1 MKPFAIFAV
10 AASALDLTTLALL
23 QNGQNGFAKVSSL
36 IILIGHSA
44 TYFWLAQ
51 NWFKNPLTMLALT
64 GNKNLDSETYMM
76 MNALSGKGLDFNDP
90 IIMAALLDGGLNEN
104 LSKLMLFSGN
114 LNFGQN
120 PLLAMSILKGDN
132 TSELS
137 KLALLNG
144 NNPNGLNNMLG
155 LEGYSGFGK
164 K

>member
-1 MKPFAIFAV
+1 M
-10 AASALDLTTLALL
+10 
-23 QNGQNGFAKVSSL
+23 
-36 IILIGHSA
+36 
-44 TYFWLAQ
+44 
-51 NWFKNPLTMLALT
+51 MALT
-64 GNKNLDSETYMM
+64 GNDKLDSETYMM
-76 MNALSGKGLDFNDP
+76 MNVLAGKGLNFNDP
-90 IIMAALLDGGLNEN
+90 IIMAELLDGGLNEN

>member
-1 MKPFAIFAV
+1 
-10 AASALDLTTLALL
+10 
-23 QNGQNGFAKVSSL
+23 
-36 IILIGHSA
+36 
-44 TYFWLAQ
+44 
-51 NWFKNPLTMLALT
+51 MLALT
-64 GNKNLDSETYMM
+64 GNNNLDSETYMM

-90 IIMAALLDGGLNEN
+90 IIMAALLDGGLNDN

-132 TSELS
+132 SSELS